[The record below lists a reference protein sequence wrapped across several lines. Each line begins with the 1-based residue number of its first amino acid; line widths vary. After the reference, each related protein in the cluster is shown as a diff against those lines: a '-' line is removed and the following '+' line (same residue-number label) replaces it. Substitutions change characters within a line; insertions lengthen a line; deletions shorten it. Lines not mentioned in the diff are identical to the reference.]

1 MAKMTVDEILGK
13 IRDLIGDK
21 LTTDEGIELV
31 EAITDTVTA
40 EDGEDWESKYREN
53 DAAWRK
59 RYSDRF
65 YDVKTPDLDED
76 DAEHE
81 EIEEKSYKI
90 EDLFKEEERK

>member
-13 IRDLIGDK
+13 VKDLIGDK

-31 EAITDTVTA
+31 EAITDTLSS
-40 EDGEDWESKYREN
+40 DNEDWEQMYREN

-65 YDVKTPDLDED
+65 YEVKDIET
-76 DAEHE
+76 DADNAAEAV
-81 EIEEKSYKI
+81 EEKTYKI
-90 EDLFKEEERK
+90 EDLFKEEDKK

>member
-31 EAITDTVTA
+31 EAITDTMTA

-65 YDVKTPDLDED
+65 YDVKPSDFDED
-76 DAEHE
+76 DTERE
-81 EIEEKSYKI
+81 EIVEKSYKI